1 LPKWVAAVAA
11 FVVLLV
17 VGAGVALL
25 LGRSMENATVQAP
38 AEPPPEAASRLPPP
52 PPGSEWRYT
61 TPQAYAG
68 GATGAEAC
76 TRAGADVDIAG
87 GGQSTVRLCLRRGGG
102 YPFTAQLVLGD
113 MHGAFACADC
123 QVGVTFDQRRA
134 EDFAATASSTD
145 GTAYTLFLKDPDR
158 LAAELKRASAATF
171 SVQLRGAGAQ
181 AVAFDVAGLKW
192 P

>member
-1 LPKWVAAVAA
+1 VPKWIAGIAA
-11 FVVLLV
+11 FVVLLA

-25 LGRSMENATVQAP
+25 LGRSMENATIPAP
-38 AEPPPEAASRLPPP
+38 AEPAPEAAARLPPP

-61 TPQAYAG
+61 TPQVYAG

-76 TRAGADVDIAG
+76 TRAEADVNIAG

-102 YPFTAQLVLGD
+102 FPFTAQLVLGD

-123 QVGVTFDQRRA
+123 QVRVTFDQRRA
-134 EDFAATASSTD
+134 QDFAATASSTD
-145 GTAYTLFLKDPDR
+145 GTAYTLFLKDPER
-158 LAAELKRASAATF
+158 LAGELKRASTATF
-171 SVQLRGAGAQ
+171 AVQLRGAGAQ
-181 AVAFDVAGLKW
+181 VVSFDVAGLKW

>member
-25 LGRSMENATVQAP
+25 LGRSMENATVPAP
-38 AEPPPEAASRLPPP
+38 AEPPPEATARLPPP

-68 GATGAEAC
+68 GETGAEAC
-76 TRAGADVDIAG
+76 TRAGADVDIG
-87 GGQSTVRLCLRRGGG
+87 GGAQSTVRLCLRRGGG
-102 YPFTAQLVLGD
+102 FPFTAQLVLGD

-123 QVGVTFDQRRA
+123 QVRVSFDQRPA
-134 EDFAATASSTD
+134 QDLAATAASTD
-145 GTAYTLFLKDPDR
+145 GTSYTLFLKDPQR
-158 LAAELKRASAATF
+158 LAGELKRASSATF
-171 SVQLRGAGAQ
+171 HVTIRGAGEQ
-181 AVAFDVAGLKW
+181 APTFDVAGLKW
-192 P
+192 S